1 MMLLC
6 LDLQFLPAAVRKY
19 VKPIETDEFPAGI
32 PLAILKLLWRY
43 CIAGLYKPVAPVRG
57 LFLVPLR
64 TLLRGIFSHKAST
77 PSPICF
83 SHTSY
88 RIVDVD
94 ILVAD
99 AEFFRNV
106 LSQGLHAISL
116 GGVMPG

>member
-6 LDLQFLPAAVRKY
+6 LDLQFLPAAWKY
-19 VKPIETDEFPAGI
+19 VKPFETDGFQAGI
-32 PLAILKLLWRY
+32 PLATLKLLWSY
-43 CIAGLYKPVAPVRG
+43 CIAGLYKSVAPVGRV
-57 LFLVPLR
+57 FLVPLKA
-64 TLLRGIFSHKAST
+64 LLRGNIQPQSLEHLCLFV
-77 PSPICF
+77 F

-106 LSQGLHAISL
+106 LSQGLHTISL